1 MKIEFEKREIPEY
14 RPHYPLVVEY
24 HDSYYLVSKN
34 VYDSMVAFTLLVKNR
49 EMFQDVG
56 EFCVI
61 DEEAFL
67 KAIKNREYVVL
78 DFEMKIIE

>member
-1 MKIEFEKREIPEY
+1 MKIEIEKKKVSVY
-14 RPHYPLVVEY
+14 RPHYPLIVVY

-34 VYDSMVAFTLLVKNR
+34 EYDSMVAFTLLVKNK

-56 EFCVI
+56 EFCLI
-61 DEEAFL
+61 DEAAL
-67 KAIKNREYVVL
+67 LSGITNGTYVVL